1 MKNCLINIHILILI
15 FAIQNIFSSP
25 VQDADS
31 STFAINQQL
40 NEHNKL
46 FELTLNQFVQFTLDF
61 GEQCKNFSSKLFK
74 ELEADGKIEDKEFSE
89 EAYNKF
95 VQSFENLK
103 NAKSTEDKLTY
114 LNKITLE
121 TITSAKN
128 LEEDKI
134 LAEFLQKYE
143 PKEFLE
149 KVYALFSEY
158 FKGFTADFNDYA
170 NALNEKQKQEQQQL
184 LDWFKEFSKE
194 QSFAEKTQKFLDFFA
209 LFDCC
214 HEK

>member
-1 MKNCLINIHILILI
+1 MKKCSTNILILI
-15 FAIQNIFSSP
+15 LILAIQNIFASP
-25 VQDADS
+25 VQDVDS
-31 STFAINQQL
+31 STLAINQQL

-61 GEQCKNFSSKLFK
+61 GEQCKNFSSQLFK
-74 ELEADGKIEDKEFSE
+74 ELVADGKIVDKEFSKE
-89 EAYNKF
+89 EYNKF

-103 NAKSTEDKLTY
+103 NAESNEDKLTY

-121 TITSAKN
+121 TITSSKN
-128 LEEDKI
+128 LEEDKV
-134 LAEFLQKYE
+134 LAEFLKKYE
-143 PKEFLE
+143 PREFLE
-149 KVYALFSEY
+149 KVHALFSEY
-158 FKGFTADFNDYA
+158 FKGFSADFNDYA
-170 NALNEKQKQEQQQL
+170 NELNEKQKQEQQQL
-184 LDWFKEFSKE
+184 FDWFEEFSKE